1 MKVKFLS
8 KLTSLFLLTLGL
20 FMLASCQAGEEETTV
35 ILGEASWASSIFHNR
50 VAGYILEHGFGA
62 TVETQP
68 TETAVMI
75 ATLPNGDIDVSLELW
90 SDNVPTYPDD
100 IAAGNYVEVSTNYDD
115 NTQGLYVPGY
125 LQDNYADYGLSE
137 PIEDIQD
144 LLKPEVIALFEDP
157 NDDSKGVIYGGPSSW
172 SASAFLNLKME
183 AYGFDTEYNFEMI
196 NSSAALAAQI
206 AGAFEAEDPIVSYYW
221 EPTSLMGLYDL
232 RLLSDTPYSAE
243 DYAVGRGAFPTVNVN
258 VVTRPGF
265 ADDMPE
271 INTFFSNYVTSSA
284 LTNSALGYMEEND
297 ATPEQAAI
305 WFLQQNDAWLQDV
318 LADNPGV
325 YELVK
330 AALDAE

>member
-20 FMLASCQAGEEETTV
+20 FVLASCEAGEDETTV

-75 ATLPNGDIDVSLELW
+75 ATLPNGDIDISLELW
-90 SDNVPTYPDD
+90 SDNVPTYADD

-183 AYGFDTEYNFEMI
+183 AYGFDAEYNFEMI

-206 AGAFEAEDPIVSYYW
+206 AGAFESEDPIVSYYW

-243 DYAVGRGAFPTVNVN
+243 DFAVGRGAFPTVNVN

-318 LADNPGV
+318 LSDNPGV

>member
-20 FMLASCQAGEEETTV
+20 FMLASCEAGEEETTV

-90 SDNVPTYPDD
+90 SDNVPTYADD

-183 AYGFDTEYNFEMI
+183 AYGFDAEYNFEMI

-206 AGAFEAEDPIVSYYW
+206 AGAFESEDPIVSYYW

-243 DYAVGRGAFPTVNVN
+243 DFAEGKGAFPTVNVN

-318 LADNPGV
+318 LSDNPGV

>member
-20 FMLASCQAGEEETTV
+20 FVLASCEAGEDETTV

-75 ATLPNGDIDVSLELW
+75 ATLPNGDIDISLELW
-90 SDNVPTYPDD
+90 SDNVPTYADD

-183 AYGFDTEYNFEMI
+183 AYGFDAEYNFEMI

-206 AGAFEAEDPIVSYYW
+206 AGAFESEDPIVSYYW

-243 DYAVGRGAFPTVNVN
+243 DFAEGKGAFPTVNVN

-318 LADNPGV
+318 LSDNPGV

>member
-20 FMLASCQAGEEETTV
+20 FVLASCEAGEDETTV

-75 ATLPNGDIDVSLELW
+75 ATLPNGDIDISLELW
-90 SDNVPTYPDD
+90 SDNVPTYADD

-183 AYGFDTEYNFEMI
+183 AYGFDAEYNFEMI

-243 DYAVGRGAFPTVNVN
+243 DFAVGRGAFPTVNVN

>member
-20 FMLASCQAGEEETTV
+20 FMLASCGSGDDETTV

-90 SDNVPTYPDD
+90 SDNVPTYADD
-100 IAAGNYVEVSTNYDD
+100 IAAGNYVEVATNYDD
-115 NTQGLYVPGY
+115 NTQGLYVPAY

-137 PIEDIQD
+137 PIDDVLD

-172 SASAFLNLKME
+172 SATAFLNLKLPE
-183 AYGFDTEYNFEMI
+183 YGLDVEYNFEMI

-206 AGAFEAEDPIVSYYW
+206 AGAFESEDPIVSYYW

-232 RLLSDTPYSAE
+232 RLLNDTPYSAE
-243 DYAVGRGAFPTVNVN
+243 DFAVGRGAFPTVDVN

-265 ADDMPE
+265 AEDMPE
-271 INTFFSNYVTSSA
+271 INAFLSKYETSSA

-297 ATPEQAAI
+297 ASPEEAAI
-305 WFLQQNDAWLQDV
+305 WFLQNNDAWLQAV

-325 YELVK
+325 YDLVK